1 MPPLPSTPSY
11 WLLQA
16 TEARL
21 TAEGVTGPR
30 AKRAMRL
37 VARGYERMAEQAARL
52 ERLHL
57 PMDRA
62 EVDFHDYEP

>member
-1 MPPLPSTPSY
+1 MPKLPATPSY

-21 TAEGVTGPR
+21 TAEDVTDPH
-30 AKRAMRL
+30 AKCTLLL
-37 VARGYERMAEQAARL
+37 VARDYERMAEQAARL

-62 EVDFHDYEP
+62 EVDFYAH

>member
-1 MPPLPSTPSY
+1 MAPLPATPSY

-21 TAEGVTGPR
+21 AAEVVGDAR
-30 AKRAMRL
+30 AKRAMVL

-62 EVDFHDYEP
+62 EVDLHDPVP